1 MPWIMTARSNRTPV
15 RVRALASF
23 LATILLVALSAGL
36 AGAQAAEPKP
46 AHGIAMHG
54 DLKYPPGFKHFD
66 YVNPNAPKGGLV
78 KLAGIGTFDSLNP
91 FILRGVAAAAS
102 LQTFDTLLASAEDE
116 PFSEYGLVAESLEV
130 PDDRS
135 WVIFNLRPEARFHD
149 GSPIT
154 ADDVVFSLEI
164 LKAKGHP
171 QLRFYYSAVAK
182 AEALGPRRVKFTFA
196 PGENREMPLII
207 GQMPIFSK
215 AYWQGRD
222 FEKTTL
228 EPPLGS
234 GPYKVETVDPGRSI
248 TLKRVDDYWGAKIPV
263 NVGRFN
269 FDRIRTDYYRDA
281 TVALEAFKAGQ
292 YDFRLENSA
301 KNWATGYDVPALRQ
315 GLIVKEEIPNSRP
328 TGMQAYAFNLR
339 RPIFAD
345 PRVREALSYAFDFE
359 WTNRTLFYGA
369 YTRTESYFSNSE
381 LASRGLPEGEE
392 LDILNKF
399 RDKLPPEAF
408 TESYE
413 APKTDGSGNIRPNLL
428 KALDLLK
435 QAGWHV
441 DKDRLVN
448 EAGEPMRFEVL
459 LFDPGFERVTLPF
472 ARNLKRIGI
481 EATVRTVDASQ
492 YQNRMDHRDFDMIV
506 MSWGESLSP
515 GNEQRDFW
523 SSAAADTAGSRNVGG
538 IKSPVVDALVD
549 LVVAAPD
556 RDSLVARTR
565 ALDRALL
572 WGHYVIPQW
581 HLTVDRVASWAKL
594 SRPKVTPTRGVQFD
608 AWWIDPKKEQ
618 TLAERMPEVPIQAP
632 PLNAQSTG
640 ETAQGAEAPGE
651 ASPTTA
657 GKADADSRP
666 NPFSEWWRW
675 AMVAAILALAI
686 YRWQRRRRR

>member
-1 MPWIMTARSNRTPV
+1 VDHDRPIQPNPV
-15 RVRALASF
+15 RVRALTSF
-23 LATILLVALSAGL
+23 LAATLLVALSLGPAHG
-36 AGAQAAEPKP
+36 QAASAPKP
-46 AHGIAMHG
+46 MHGIAMHG

-78 KLAGIGTFDSLNP
+78 KLAGIGTFDNLNP
-91 FILRGVAAAAS
+91 FILRGVAAAAAVD
-102 LQTFDTLLASAEDE
+102 TFDTLLASAEDE

-154 ADDVVFSLEI
+154 ADDVVFSLNI
-164 LKAKGHP
+164 LKTKGHP
-171 QLRFYYSAVAK
+171 QLRFYYSAVAQ
-182 AEALGPRRVKFTFA
+182 AEALGPRRVKFTFV
-196 PGENREMPLII
+196 PGENRELPLIV

-222 FEKTTL
+222 FERTTL

-248 TLKRVDDYWGAKIPV
+248 TLKRVEDYWGANIPI
-263 NVGRFN
+263 NVGRHN
-269 FDRIRTDYYRDA
+269 FDRVRTDYYRDT

-292 YDFRLENSA
+292 YDFRVENSA
-301 KNWATGYDVPALRQ
+301 KSWATGYDVPAVRQ
-315 GLIVKEEIPNSRP
+315 GLIIKEDIPNSRP
-328 TGMQAYAFNLR
+328 TGMQAYAFNIR

-345 PRVREALSYAFDFE
+345 PRVRQALAYAFDFE

-392 LDILNKF
+392 LAILDTM
-399 RDKLPPEAF
+399 RDRLPPEVF
-408 TESYE
+408 TTPYT
-413 APKTDGSGNIRPNLL
+413 APKTDGSGNLRPNLL
-428 KALDLLK
+428 EALDLLG

-441 DKDRLVN
+441 DRDRLVN
-448 EAGEPMRFEVL
+448 AAGEPMRFEVL
-459 LFDPGFERVTLPF
+459 LYDPGFERVTLPF

-481 EATVRTVDASQ
+481 DATVRTVDVSQ

-506 MSWGESLSP
+506 MAWGESLSP

-523 SSAAADTAGSRNVGG
+523 SSAAADAPGSRNVVG
-538 IKSPVVDALVD
+538 IKDPAVDALVD
-549 LVVAAPD
+549 AVIAAPS

-594 SRPKVTPTRGVQFD
+594 SRPAVTPTRGVQFD
-608 AWWIDPKKEQ
+608 AWWIDPNKER
-618 TLAERMPEVPIQAP
+618 TLNVKLTEVPLTPPPDAAQTPAGAPKAAAPTDDAAPSQA
-632 PLNAQSTG
+632 A
-640 ETAQGAEAPGE
+640 AEAESKRE
-651 ASPTTA
+651 A
-657 GKADADSRP
+657 
-666 NPFSEWWRW
+666 EWWRW

-686 YRWQRRRRR
+686 FRWQRRRRKS

>member
-1 MPWIMTARSNRTPV
+1 MTARSNQTV
-15 RVRALASF
+15 RVRALATF
-23 LATILLVALSAGL
+23 LAALLLVALSVSQAD
-36 AGAQAAEPKP
+36 AQTGAPKP
-46 AHGIAMHG
+46 MHGLSMYG
-54 DLKYPPGFKHFD
+54 DLKYSPGFTHFD

-78 KLAGIGTFDSLNP
+78 KLAAIGTFDSLNP

-102 LQTFDTLLASAEDE
+102 QQTFDTLLASSEDE

-154 ADDVVFSLEI
+154 ADDVVFSLNI
-164 LKAKGHP
+164 LKTKGHP
-171 QLRFYYSAVAK
+171 QLRFYYQAVAK
-182 AEALGPRRVKFTFA
+182 AEALNPHRVKFTFA
-196 PGENREMPLII
+196 EGENRELPLIV

-228 EPPLGS
+228 EPPLSS

-248 TLKRVDDYWGAKIPV
+248 TLKRVEDYWGAKLPV
-263 NVGRFN
+263 NVGRNN
-269 FDRIRTDYYRDA
+269 FDRIRTDYYRDS

-292 YDFRLENSA
+292 YDFRVENSA
-301 KNWATGYDVPALRQ
+301 KNWATGYDSPALRQ
-315 GLIVKEEIPNSRP
+315 GLIVKEDIPNSRP
-328 TGMQAYAFNLR
+328 TGMQAYAFNIR

-345 PRVREALSYAFDFE
+345 PKVREALAYAFDFE

-392 LDILNKF
+392 LQVLNRF
-399 RDKLPPEAF
+399 RDKLPPEVF
-408 TESYE
+408 TKTYE
-413 APKTDGSGNIRPNLL
+413 APETDGSGNIRPNLL
-428 KALDLLK
+428 KALDLLG

-441 DKDRLVN
+441 EKDKLVN
-448 EAGEPMRFEVL
+448 AAGEPMRFEVL
-459 LFDPGFERVTLPF
+459 LYDPSFERVTLPF

-481 EATVRTVDASQ
+481 EATVRTVDVSQ
-492 YQNRMDHRDFDMIV
+492 YQNRMDQRDFDMIV

-523 SSAAADTAGSRNVGG
+523 SSAAADAPGSRNVVG
-538 IKSPVVDALVD
+538 IKDPAVDGLID
-549 LVVAAPD
+549 LLIAAPS
-556 RDSLVARTR
+556 REALVARTR

-572 WGHYVIPQW
+572 WGFYVIPQW

-594 SRPKVTPTRGVQFD
+594 SRPAVTPTRGVQFD

-618 TLAERMPEVPIQAP
+618 TVAERMPEVTQQTSAADAQPGASTTNGPAAGDAAKAAAP
-632 PLNAQSTG
+632 ANG
-640 ETAQGAEAPGE
+640 
-651 ASPTTA
+651 
-657 GKADADSRP
+657 DADSKP
-666 NPFSEWWRW
+666 NPFTQWWRW
-675 AMVAAILALAI
+675 AMAAAILALGI
-686 YRWQRRRRR
+686 LRWQQRRKR